1 MMLSG
6 GNDMEVCQYCTP
18 EWLEESDRRY
28 KLKPELEE
36 QLKKL
41 SIKLCYRVKA
51 EPAWGIDE
59 DIIFSTFFVNG
70 DLTEIKFLDEESA
83 LNEADYVLAAT
94 PQEWK
99 RLLRKEGKFVTDF
112 VVGKVTLEHGS
123 KVGVLGVAPHSGAV
137 IDALTQ
143 VELQFPDEMSAD
155 ELEQY
160 RSKIKS
166 FRKELSV

>member
-1 MMLSG
+1 MT
-6 GNDMEVCQYCTP
+6 VCQYCTP
-18 EWLEESDRRY
+18 EWLEESDRNY
-28 KLKPELEE
+28 KLKPEFEE

-41 SIKLCYRVKA
+41 SIKLCFRVRA

-59 DIIFSTFFVNG
+59 DIIFGTFIDNG
-70 DLTEIKFLDEESA
+70 MLTRIEFFDEESA
-83 LNEADYVLAAT
+83 LAEAEYVLAAT

-112 VVGKVTLEHGS
+112 MLGKVALEHGS
-123 KVGVLGVAPHSGAV
+123 RVGILGVAPHSGTLV
-137 IDALTQ
+137 DALTQ
-143 VELQFPDEMSAD
+143 VELQFPDEMSED

-160 RSKIKS
+160 RSKMKA

>member
-1 MMLSG
+1 MT
-6 GNDMEVCQYCTP
+6 VCQYCTP

-28 KLKPELEE
+28 KLKPQFEE

-51 EPAWGIDE
+51 ESAWGIDE
-59 DIIFSTFFVNG
+59 DIIFGMFFDNG
-70 DLTEIKFLDEESA
+70 KLTNIEFFDEERALTEAE
-83 LNEADYVLAAT
+83 YVLAAT

-123 KVGVLGVAPHSGAV
+123 RVGILGVAPHSGTI

-143 VELQFPDEMSAD
+143 VELQFPDEMSKD

-160 RSKIKS
+160 QSKMKA
-166 FRKELSV
+166 FRKELGV